1 MQISMI
7 PRGQSLRQLWFAWP
21 GPRFGRFNFQR
32 EEDVEELAALL
43 ASPTAPAVVV
53 LGGERGSGRSYL
65 CEVAAERARERGL
78 AVALW
83 QLDLAGF
90 DPDADHALAD
100 YLQHLEKQQA
110 ARQTETREKAKGAV
124 QSVLQGLLNLAGN
137 VSEVTAALV
146 SLLHEF
152 SEPLERFA
160 ELLSQ
165 PASGSVPLRDDPDA
179 LHRFLAKLTEGR
191 KLLVH
196 VQDGPLLSSELRRW
210 LIREAERAPDRLLL
224 VISCPPGQE
233 TGQVAPEALTP
244 PARLDLRPLLFN
256 ELRQLIDLRFAP
268 NEFPDELVTALLRRG
283 HGRSAAIANLL
294 ADLMEEELLP
304 YGEDGVYRLPPE
316 GLADPKLVAQLARS
330 FFDEV
335 DRPLVTLRA
344 EDPELGKALY
354 EMLFLASLCGRYVP
368 MAAILEFLKLD
379 EEQTAAAFEFIDD
392 VLADELGWLVDEGFR
407 VPGFGGGK
415 KANVYTFFHPLFAQV
430 LLDHQKEGL
439 EREMR
444 AIGLLRFLEQHLPTL
459 RRGWARCLLAIAEH
473 LGEREREPYAKSLA
487 WWVSL
492 EAADALGKEV
502 AADLRQGRVKPEM
515 VWKIARESETWPAH
529 RRLALLDAYSDMVLG
544 QGETAPLMPVDQLA
558 EFHILRGELLLHLG
572 RYPAALAEGLEA
584 LRLGGSKVSVRGS
597 GLAVT
602 GLARLW
608 SGDAQ
613 AAKIDLEK
621 CVALGVEQFGGEHQ
635 GTLTAI
641 NNLAMA
647 HKVLGEF
654 DVARALFQQ
663 ALVGVLG
670 AKHPGALKSMSNLAE
685 VLHDQGDLDGAQAMH
700 QQVLD
705 HRHRVLGAEHPGTL
719 NSMNNLAEVLHVQ
732 GDLDGAR
739 ALHQQALEG
748 QRRVLGDEHPNTL
761 ISMNNLAQVLHDL
774 KDLDGARA
782 LHQQALEGHRRVLGE
797 DHPHTLVS
805 MKNLAAVL
813 DALGDLE
820 GAQKLR
826 DLAQQLSKEP

>member
-1 MQISMI
+1 MI

-65 CEVAAERARERGL
+65 CEVAAERVRERGL

-90 DPDADHALAD
+90 DPDAEHALAD

-196 VQDGPLLSSELRRW
+196 VQDGPLLTAELRRW

-316 GLADPKLVAQLARS
+316 GLADPKLVAQLTRS
-330 FFDEV
+330 FFEEV
-335 DRPLVTLRA
+335 DRPLVALRA
-344 EDPELGKALY
+344 EDTELGKALY
-354 EMLFLASLCGRYVP
+354 DMLFLAALCGRYVP
-368 MAAILEFLKLD
+368 LAAILEFLKLD

-392 VLADELGWLVDEGFR
+392 VLVDELGWLVDEGFR

-415 KANVYTFFHPLFAQV
+415 KANVYTFSHPLFAQV

-492 EAADALGKEV
+492 EAADALAKEV

-515 VWKIARESETWPAH
+515 VWKVARESETWPAH
-529 RRLALLDAYSDMVLG
+529 RRLALLDAYGDVVLG
-544 QGETAPLMPVDQLA
+544 QGETAPPLLPFDQLA
-558 EFHILRGELLLHLG
+558 EFHLLRGELYFHLG

-584 LRLGGSKVSVRGS
+584 LRLGGASVSVRGR

-602 GLARLW
+602 GVARLF
-608 SGDAQ
+608 SGEAR
-613 AAKIDLEK
+613 AAKLDLEK
-621 CVALGVEQFGGEHQ
+621 CLALYVEEFGEEHQ
-635 GTLTAI
+635 ETLTAL
-641 NNLAMA
+641 NNLAM
-647 HKVLGEF
+647 VLYALGDF
-654 DVARALFQQ
+654 D
-663 ALVGVLG
+663 GG
-670 AKHPGALKSMSNLAE
+670 
-685 VLHDQGDLDGAQAMH
+685 
-700 QQVLD
+700 
-705 HRHRVLGAEHPGTL
+705 
-719 NSMNNLAEVLHVQ
+719 
-732 GDLDGAR
+732 R
-739 ALHQQALEG
+739 ALHQQTLEG
-748 QRRVLGDEHPNTL
+748 RRRVLGD
-761 ISMNNLAQVLHDL
+761 
-774 KDLDGARA
+774 G
-782 LHQQALEGHRRVLGE
+782 
-797 DHPHTLVS
+797 HPHTLAS
-805 MKNLAAVL
+805 LNNLATM
-813 DALGDLE
+813 LG
-820 GAQKLR
+820 
-826 DLAQQLSKEP
+826 